1 MLAFPAV
8 SRYADVT
15 DPARMN
21 KSTVN
26 VLGCY
31 VLWGLLPIFW
41 KLLSGVNSAYVLA
54 QRVVFSC
61 MFCFAVIL
69 LKKHGGEIKR
79 IIKNPAERRRYLLC
93 GILIS
98 INWGIYILTVAMGRI
113 LEASL
118 AYYMNPLF
126 SVVIGAI
133 VFKER
138 LSGMQWI
145 SVALAFAGVMF
156 SIIKYGAVPYLAI
169 IIGLSFALYGA
180 LKKGIKAD
188 SEISICMETV
198 SVLPIALIFIVYA
211 QLSGFTTVQSL
222 SGTEMLLLLLTGPI
236 TSIPLMMF
244 AKGIKETSIVTSG
257 ILMYINPTL
266 QLLVGVLIYNEAFT
280 QTNAI
285 TFAFVWAAVILF
297 VCDSLRRHKKKI

>member
-1 MLAFPAV
+1 
-8 SRYADVT
+8 
-15 DPARMN
+15 MN
-21 KSTVN
+21 RSSLN

-31 VLWGLLPIFW
+31 ILWGLLPIFW
-41 KLLSGVNSAYVLA
+41 KLLAGVNSAYVLA
-54 QRVVFSC
+54 QRIVFSC
-61 MFCFAVIL
+61 VFCLAVIL
-69 LKKHGGEIKR
+69 IRKNGGEIGK
-79 IIKNPAERRRYLLC
+79 IIKNKSERRMFFLC

-98 INWGIYILTVAMGRI
+98 INWGVYILTVAMGRI

-126 SVVIGAI
+126 SVLIGAI
-133 VFKER
+133 FFKEK
-138 LSGMQWI
+138 LSRVQWA

-156 SIIKYGAVPYLAI
+156 SVIRYGEVPYLAI

-188 SEISICMETV
+188 SETSICMETMA
-198 SVLPIALIFIVYA
+198 VLPIAIVFIAYA
-211 QLSGFTTVQSL
+211 QFSGFTTFSSL
-222 SGTEMLLLLLTGPI
+222 TTAEALLLIATGPI
-236 TSIPLMMF
+236 TSIPLMLF

-266 QLLVGVLIYNEAFT
+266 QLLVGVFIYNEAFT

-297 VCDSLRRHKKKI
+297 VFDSLRKQKKVNA

>member
-1 MLAFPAV
+1 M
-8 SRYADVT
+8 
-15 DPARMN
+15 
-21 KSTVN
+21 
-26 VLGCY
+26 GCY
-31 VLWGLLPIFW
+31 ILWGLLPIFW
-41 KLLSGVNSAYVLA
+41 KLLAGVNSAYVLA
-54 QRVVFSC
+54 QRIVFSC
-61 MFCFAVIL
+61 VFCLAVIL
-69 LKKHGGEIKR
+69 IRKNGGEIGK
-79 IIKNPAERRRYLLC
+79 IIKNKSERRMFFLC

-98 INWGIYILTVAMGRI
+98 INWGVYILTVAMGRI

-126 SVVIGAI
+126 SVLIGAI
-133 VFKER
+133 FFQEK
-138 LSGMQWI
+138 LSRVQWA

-156 SIIKYGAVPYLAI
+156 SVIRYGEVPYLAI

-188 SEISICMETV
+188 SETSICMETMA
-198 SVLPIALIFIVYA
+198 VLPIALVFIAYA
-211 QLSGFTTVQSL
+211 QFSGFTTFSSL
-222 SGTEMLLLLLTGPI
+222 TTAEALLLIATGPI
-236 TSIPLMMF
+236 TSIPLMLF

-266 QLLVGVLIYNEAFT
+266 QLLVGVFIYNEAFT

-297 VCDSLRRHKKKI
+297 VFDSLRKNKKVNA

>member
-1 MLAFPAV
+1 
-8 SRYADVT
+8 
-15 DPARMN
+15 MN
-21 KSTVN
+21 RSSLN

-31 VLWGLLPIFW
+31 ILWGLLPIFW
-41 KLLSGVNSAYVLA
+41 KLLAGVNSAYVLA
-54 QRVVFSC
+54 QRIVFSC
-61 MFCFAVIL
+61 VFCLAVIL
-69 LKKHGGEIKR
+69 IRKNGGEIGK
-79 IIKNPAERRRYLLC
+79 IIKNKSERRMFFLC

-98 INWGIYILTVAMGRI
+98 INWGVYILTVAMGRI

-126 SVVIGAI
+126 SVLIGAI
-133 VFKER
+133 FFQEK
-138 LSGMQWI
+138 LSRVQWA

-156 SIIKYGAVPYLAI
+156 SVIRYGEVPYLAI

-188 SEISICMETV
+188 SETSICMETMA
-198 SVLPIALIFIVYA
+198 VLPIALVFIAYA
-211 QLSGFTTVQSL
+211 QFSGFTTFSSL
-222 SGTEMLLLLLTGPI
+222 TTAEALLLIATGPI
-236 TSIPLMMF
+236 TSIPLMLF

-266 QLLVGVLIYNEAFT
+266 QLLVGVFIYNEAFT

-297 VCDSLRRHKKKI
+297 VFDSLRKNKKVNA

>member
-1 MLAFPAV
+1 
-8 SRYADVT
+8 
-15 DPARMN
+15 MN
-21 KSTVN
+21 RSSLN

-31 VLWGLLPIFW
+31 ILWGLLPIFW
-41 KLLSGVNSAYVLA
+41 KLLAGVNSAYVLA
-54 QRVVFSC
+54 QRIVFSC
-61 MFCFAVIL
+61 VFCLAVIL
-69 LKKHGGEIKR
+69 IRKNGGEIGR
-79 IIKNPAERRRYLLC
+79 IIKNKSERRMFFLC

-98 INWGIYILTVAMGRI
+98 INWGVYILTVAMGRI

-126 SVVIGAI
+126 SVLIGAI
-133 VFKER
+133 FFKEK
-138 LSGMQWI
+138 LSRVQWA

-156 SIIKYGAVPYLAI
+156 SVIRYGEVPYLAI

-188 SEISICMETV
+188 SETSICMETMA
-198 SVLPIALIFIVYA
+198 VLPIALVFIAYA
-211 QLSGFTTVQSL
+211 QFSGFTTFSSL
-222 SGTEMLLLLLTGPI
+222 TTAEALLLIATGPI
-236 TSIPLMMF
+236 TSIPLMLF
-244 AKGIKETSIVTSG
+244 AKGIKGTSIVTSG

-266 QLLVGVLIYNEAFT
+266 QLLVGVFIYNEAFT

-297 VCDSLRRHKKKI
+297 VFDSLRKHKKVNA

>member
-1 MLAFPAV
+1 M
-8 SRYADVT
+8 
-15 DPARMN
+15 
-21 KSTVN
+21 
-26 VLGCY
+26 GCY
-31 VLWGLLPIFW
+31 ILWGLLPIFW
-41 KLLSGVNSAYVLA
+41 KLLAGVNSAYVLA
-54 QRVVFSC
+54 QRIVFSC
-61 MFCFAVIL
+61 VFCLAVIL
-69 LKKHGGEIKR
+69 IRKNGGEIGR
-79 IIKNPAERRRYLLC
+79 IIKNKSERRMFFLC

-98 INWGIYILTVAMGRI
+98 INWGVYILTVAMGRI

-126 SVVIGAI
+126 SVLIGAI
-133 VFKER
+133 FFKER
-138 LSGMQWI
+138 LSRVQWA

-156 SIIKYGAVPYLAI
+156 SVIRYGEVPYLAI

-188 SEISICMETV
+188 SETSICMETMA
-198 SVLPIALIFIVYA
+198 VLPIAIVFIAYA
-211 QLSGFTTVQSL
+211 QFSGFTTFSSL
-222 SGTEMLLLLLTGPI
+222 TTAEALLLIATGPI
-236 TSIPLMMF
+236 TSIPLMLF

-266 QLLVGVLIYNEAFT
+266 QLLVGVFIYNEAFT

-297 VCDSLRRHKKKI
+297 VFDSLRKHKKVNV

>member
-1 MLAFPAV
+1 
-8 SRYADVT
+8 
-15 DPARMN
+15 MN
-21 KSTVN
+21 RSSLN

-31 VLWGLLPIFW
+31 ILWGLLPIFW
-41 KLLSGVNSAYVLA
+41 KLLAGVNSAYVLA
-54 QRVVFSC
+54 QRIVFSC
-61 MFCFAVIL
+61 VFCLAVIL
-69 LKKHGGEIKR
+69 IRKNGGEIGR
-79 IIKNPAERRRYLLC
+79 IIKNKSERRMFFLC

-98 INWGIYILTVAMGRI
+98 INWGVYILTVAMGRI

-126 SVVIGAI
+126 SVLIGAI
-133 VFKER
+133 FFKER
-138 LSGMQWI
+138 LSRVQWA

-156 SIIKYGAVPYLAI
+156 SVIRYGEVPYLAI

-188 SEISICMETV
+188 SETSICMETMA
-198 SVLPIALIFIVYA
+198 VLPIAIVFIAYA
-211 QLSGFTTVQSL
+211 QFSGFTTFSSL
-222 SGTEMLLLLLTGPI
+222 TTAEALLLIATGPI
-236 TSIPLMMF
+236 TSIPLMLF

-266 QLLVGVLIYNEAFT
+266 QLLVGVFIYNEAFT

-297 VCDSLRRHKKKI
+297 VFDSLRKKKKVNA

>member
-1 MLAFPAV
+1 
-8 SRYADVT
+8 
-15 DPARMN
+15 MN
-21 KSTVN
+21 RSSLN

-31 VLWGLLPIFW
+31 ILWGLLPIFW
-41 KLLSGVNSAYVLA
+41 KLLAGVNSAYVLA
-54 QRVVFSC
+54 QRIVFSC
-61 MFCFAVIL
+61 VFCLAVIL
-69 LKKHGGEIKR
+69 IRKNGGEIGK
-79 IIKNPAERRRYLLC
+79 IIKNKSERRKFFLC

-98 INWGIYILTVAMGRI
+98 INWGVYILTVVMGRI

-126 SVVIGAI
+126 SVLIGAI
-133 VFKER
+133 FFKEK
-138 LSGMQWI
+138 LSRVQWA

-156 SIIKYGAVPYLAI
+156 SVIRYGEVPYLAI

-188 SEISICMETV
+188 SETSICMETMA
-198 SVLPIALIFIVYA
+198 VLPIALVFIAYA
-211 QLSGFTTVQSL
+211 QFSGFTTFSSL
-222 SGTEMLLLLLTGPI
+222 TTAEALLLIATGPI
-236 TSIPLMMF
+236 TSIPLMLF
-244 AKGIKETSIVTSG
+244 AKGIKGTSIVTSG

-266 QLLVGVLIYNEAFT
+266 QLLVGVFIYNEAFT

-297 VCDSLRRHKKKI
+297 VFDSLRKHKKVNA

>member
-1 MLAFPAV
+1 
-8 SRYADVT
+8 
-15 DPARMN
+15 MN
-21 KSTVN
+21 RSSLN

-31 VLWGLLPIFW
+31 ILWGLLPIFW
-41 KLLSGVNSAYVLA
+41 KLLAGVNSAYVLA
-54 QRVVFSC
+54 QRIVFSC
-61 MFCFAVIL
+61 VFCLAVIL
-69 LKKHGGEIKR
+69 IRKNGGEIGK
-79 IIKNPAERRRYLLC
+79 IIKNKSERRMFFLC

-98 INWGIYILTVAMGRI
+98 INWGVYILTVAMGRI

-126 SVVIGAI
+126 SVLIGAI
-133 VFKER
+133 FFKEK
-138 LSGMQWI
+138 LSRVQWA

-156 SIIKYGAVPYLAI
+156 SVIRYGEVPYLAI

-188 SEISICMETV
+188 SETSICMETMA
-198 SVLPIALIFIVYA
+198 VLPIALVFIAYA
-211 QLSGFTTVQSL
+211 QFSGFTTFSSL
-222 SGTEMLLLLLTGPI
+222 TTAEALLLIATGPI
-236 TSIPLMMF
+236 TSIPLMLF

-266 QLLVGVLIYNEAFT
+266 QLLVGVFIYNEAFT

-297 VCDSLRRHKKKI
+297 VFDSLRKHKKVNA

>member
-1 MLAFPAV
+1 M
-8 SRYADVT
+8 
-15 DPARMN
+15 
-21 KSTVN
+21 
-26 VLGCY
+26 GCY
-31 VLWGLLPIFW
+31 ILWGLLPIFW
-41 KLLSGVNSAYVLA
+41 KLLAGVNSAYVLA
-54 QRVVFSC
+54 QRIVFSC
-61 MFCFAVIL
+61 VFCLAVIL
-69 LKKHGGEIKR
+69 IRKNGGEIGR
-79 IIKNPAERRRYLLC
+79 IIKNKSERRMFFLC

-98 INWGIYILTVAMGRI
+98 INWGVYILTVAMGRI

-126 SVVIGAI
+126 SVLIGAI
-133 VFKER
+133 FFKEK
-138 LSGMQWI
+138 LSRVQWA

-156 SIIKYGAVPYLAI
+156 SVIRYGEVPYLAI

-188 SEISICMETV
+188 SETSICMETMA
-198 SVLPIALIFIVYA
+198 VLPIAIVFIAYA
-211 QLSGFTTVQSL
+211 QFSGFTTFSSL
-222 SGTEMLLLLLTGPI
+222 TTAEALLIIATGPI
-236 TSIPLMMF
+236 TSIPLMLF

-266 QLLVGVLIYNEAFT
+266 QLLVGVFIYNEAFT

-297 VCDSLRRHKKKI
+297 VFDSLRKHKKVNV